1 VVGVAVPTPGQ
12 VGGFQV
18 AYKIAV
24 TTFLGAS
31 DEAATAAAIVLWAI
45 SFVPVTLLGLVF
57 MAREGLTLGRMREM
71 AASKEQAGR

>member
-1 VVGVAVPTPGQ
+1 VPTPGQ

-24 TTFLGAS
+24 TTFLGAP
-31 DEAATAAAIVLWAI
+31 DDAATAAAIALWAI

-57 MAREGLTLGRMREM
+57 MAREGLSLGRMKEM
-71 AASKEQAGR
+71 ASRKQAVQ